1 MTTTVS
7 RPTDTA
13 PASASSADVTRRAML
28 LCVPAEPHTDSWP
41 CARHLREARHQVL
54 SSPRMRPVA
63 AGAPAPLEETSGSG
77 YWV

>member
-1 MTTTVS
+1 MTTTTS
-7 RPTDTA
+7 RPPDTP
-13 PASASSADVTRRAML
+13 PAESSADVARRAML

-54 SSPRMRPVA
+54 STPRMRPVA
-63 AGAPAPLEETSGSG
+63 ASEPAAPEEISGAG